1 MLRTLVLILLL
12 VNAAFFAWSQGWLDQ
27 VVGVRPG
34 VQHEPRRLALQVNPD
49 RLVPVPPPPRTA
61 QAGSQP
67 VDATALDA
75 DAKSSPEGASDT
87 SAASAPSS
95 APGAKAAICVE
106 AGPFNTSEYP
116 QVEGVLR
123 PLLPPN
129 SWQSDAVTVQGL
141 WMVYMGPYADTDA
154 MARKLIELKR
164 LKGLHFDEV
173 KTPASLAPGLS
184 LGRYTSQA
192 DADAALATFRLRGI
206 RTARIVN
213 LRQPMDLQLV
223 RVPQASET
231 MQVALAGV
239 KLPQGKGFVA
249 CRN

>member
-34 VQHEPRRLALQVNPD
+34 VQHEPQRLALQVNPE
-49 RLVPVPPPPRTA
+49 RLVPVPPPPRPA
-61 QAGSQP
+61 QTGSLPADANQ
-67 VDATALDA
+67 VDTE
-75 DAKSSPEGASDT
+75 AKSSPESASDAG
-87 SAASAPSS
+87 AASAPAS
-95 APGAKAAICVE
+95 APQATICVE
-106 AGPFNTSEYP
+106 AGPFNTSEFP
-116 QVEGVLR
+116 QVEAALR

-141 WMVYMGPYADTDA
+141 WMVYMGPYADADT
-154 MARKLIELKR
+154 MARKLNELKR
-164 LKGLHFDEV
+164 LKGLNFDEV
-173 KTPASLAPGLS
+173 KTPASLVPGLS

-192 DADAALATFRLRGI
+192 DADAALATFKLRGI

-223 RVPQASET
+223 RVAQANET